1 MCNSVG
7 VNSYSF
13 VKMFIIY
20 QQIRKDNLDKQS
32 VWIFCF
38 KQKYSISVC
47 YISQVTKTVAHGFLL
62 HSNDVN
68 ENSAWESGLFSWKFI
83 LVSHIGRCLN
93 IISTKFQV
101 CGPETITQKVSK
113 VNLCS
118 YTTFLKQELFSF
130 WLFFT
135 FTLTL
140 K

>member
-13 VKMFIIY
+13 VRMFIIY

-38 KQKYSISVC
+38 KQKYSVSVC
-47 YISQVTKTVAHGFLL
+47 YISQVTKIVTHGFLL
-62 HSNDVN
+62 HSNNVN
-68 ENSAWESGLFSWKFI
+68 ENSAWESGLFSWKFVLI
-83 LVSHIGRCLN
+83 SHIGRCLN

-101 CGPETITQKVSK
+101 CGTETITQKVSK
-113 VNLCS
+113 VDLCS
-118 YTTFLKQELFSF
+118 QAIFLKQEFFSF
-130 WLFFT
+130 WLFST